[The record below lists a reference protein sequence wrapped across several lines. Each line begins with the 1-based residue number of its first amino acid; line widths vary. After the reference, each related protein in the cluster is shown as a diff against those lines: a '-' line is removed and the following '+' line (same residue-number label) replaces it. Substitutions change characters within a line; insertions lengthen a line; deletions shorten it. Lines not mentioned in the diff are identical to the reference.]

1 MPHRTTTA
9 MYALALESG
18 LPVAILIE
26 RAGGEVVLVNDG
38 FRTMFDL
45 EAAALDDPLGAAAA
59 TFQEPDVFVAGRS
72 SEAVLRQDRL
82 RQRSGRTIDRKV
94 RALYDGDELMG
105 WVWSCTD
112 VTEEQEAVGAVAR
125 VTDFHRRVL
134 DALPAQLAVF
144 SPSGAY
150 EYVTPSAIADP
161 DVRAWIVGK
170 TDEQYG
176 AFRGLP
182 TEVSRQRTQL
192 IRDLVENG
200 QSKTFEESF
209 LTRAGERRYFR
220 RFLSPVYDTDG
231 VIQHILGYGLD
242 ITEHRVTEDQLRH
255 AQKID
260 ALGRL
265 AAGVAHDFNNLL
277 TVILGCGEGLRD
289 EIAPDDER
297 QRLVEGILDAG
308 DRATELTK
316 QLLSFSRRAAVEP
329 QVLDVNTVVETTLS
343 MLRRLLGEHIVIRL
357 ALSSEPA
364 MVRADP
370 GQLQQVLLNLSV
382 NAGDAMAS
390 GGTLTL
396 STRQCRIELLV
407 EVAALGLP
415 RGEYVELLVTDTG
428 TGMSEDVRAHLFEP
442 FFTTK
447 PVGKGTGLGLSMV
460 YGIVLQAG
468 GQLQVDSTVG
478 VGSTFRV
485 LLSAVT

>member
-1 MPHRTTTA
+1 MMPHRTTTA

-125 VTDFHRRVL
+125 VTDFHQRVL
-134 DALPAQLAVF
+134 DALPAQVAVF

-161 DVRAWIVGK
+161 NVRAWIVGK

-192 IRDLVENG
+192 IRDLVEHG

-277 TVILGCGEGLRD
+277 
-289 EIAPDDER
+289 
-297 QRLVEGILDAG
+297 
-308 DRATELTK
+308 
-316 QLLSFSRRAAVEP
+316 
-329 QVLDVNTVVETTLS
+329 
-343 MLRRLLGEHIVIRL
+343 
-357 ALSSEPA
+357 
-364 MVRADP
+364 
-370 GQLQQVLLNLSV
+370 
-382 NAGDAMAS
+382 
-390 GGTLTL
+390 
-396 STRQCRIELLV
+396 
-407 EVAALGLP
+407 
-415 RGEYVELLVTDTG
+415 
-428 TGMSEDVRAHLFEP
+428 
-442 FFTTK
+442 
-447 PVGKGTGLGLSMV
+447 
-460 YGIVLQAG
+460 
-468 GQLQVDSTVG
+468 
-478 VGSTFRV
+478 
-485 LLSAVT
+485 

>member
-1 MPHRTTTA
+1 M
-9 MYALALESG
+9 
-18 LPVAILIE
+18 
-26 RAGGEVVLVNDG
+26 
-38 FRTMFDL
+38 
-45 EAAALDDPLGAAAA
+45 
-59 TFQEPDVFVAGRS
+59 
-72 SEAVLRQDRL
+72 
-82 RQRSGRTIDRKV
+82 
-94 RALYDGDELMG
+94 
-105 WVWSCTD
+105 
-112 VTEEQEAVGAVAR
+112 
-125 VTDFHRRVL
+125 
-134 DALPAQLAVF
+134 
-144 SPSGAY
+144 
-150 EYVTPSAIADP
+150 
-161 DVRAWIVGK
+161 
-170 TDEQYG
+170 
-176 AFRGLP
+176 
-182 TEVSRQRTQL
+182 SRQRTQL

-316 QLLSFSRRAAVEP
+316 QLLSFSRRAAAEP

-343 MLRRLLGEHIVIRL
+343 MLRRLLGEHIMIRL

-382 NAGDAMAS
+382 NARDAMAS

-396 STRQCRIELLV
+396 STRQRRIELPV

-485 LLSAVT
+485 LLPAVT